1 MLKYFYKNIIIESII
16 LLLFPYIF
24 LKGYTV
30 YYNFIKI
37 LIIDKKFL
45 SFNYVLGTD

>member
-24 LKGYTV
+24 LKGK
-30 YYNFIKI
+30 YNFIKI